1 MQKYFLTLILLLIIS
16 SCSVSEK
23 EVFPE
28 VPFELKVGQTAEIEG
43 HEFTL
48 QEVSSDSRCP
58 VDAKCIWASEATVHL
73 VSYDDEGNAG
83 DVYISTNSTDAY
95 VPLFPQTKYE
105 QLGISPEYK
114 LAYLI
119 SLNSISP
126 EPETGKE
133 IQLSDYKAHFTI
145 WLAM

>member
-23 EVFPE
+23 EVSPE

-43 HEFTL
+43 HKFTL

-58 VDAKCIWASEATVHL
+58 VDAKCIWAGEATVHL
-73 VSYDDEGNAG
+73 VSYDNEGHAG

-95 VPLFPQTKYE
+95 VPLFTQTCKP
-105 QLGISPEYK
+105 I
-114 LAYLI
+114 
-119 SLNSISP
+119 
-126 EPETGKE
+126 
-133 IQLSDYKAHFTI
+133 
-145 WLAM
+145 